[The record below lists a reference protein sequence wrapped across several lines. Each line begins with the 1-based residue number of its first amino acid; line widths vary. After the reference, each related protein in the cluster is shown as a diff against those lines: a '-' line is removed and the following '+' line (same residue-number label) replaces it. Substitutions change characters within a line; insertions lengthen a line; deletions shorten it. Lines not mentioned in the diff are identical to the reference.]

1 MFAASD
7 CLPCFLSSCAF
18 IHDRPSMSV
27 IRAGNFSLPAAAIV
41 DVDARFKSTYV
52 VSA

>member
-7 CLPCFLSSCAF
+7 YLPCFLSSCAF
-18 IHDRPSMSV
+18 IHDRTSMSV
-27 IRAGNFSLPAAAIV
+27 IRAGDFSLPASAIV
-41 DVDARFKSTYV
+41 DVDARLQSTYV

>member
-18 IHDRPSMSV
+18 IHYRSSMSV
-27 IRAGNFSLPAAAIV
+27 IRAGDFSWPAAAIV
-41 DVDARFKSTYV
+41 DVDAHLQSTYV